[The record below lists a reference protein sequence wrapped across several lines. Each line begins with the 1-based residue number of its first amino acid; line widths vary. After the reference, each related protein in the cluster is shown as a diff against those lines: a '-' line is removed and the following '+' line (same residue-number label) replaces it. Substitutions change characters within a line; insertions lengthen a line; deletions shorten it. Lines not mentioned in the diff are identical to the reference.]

1 MKVCKNN
8 FDIVICPVRSCKYCA
23 FGISTQKC
31 CWADI
36 FKKYSFNCG
45 GVVTQS
51 TSDIFKL

>member
-1 MKVCKNN
+1 MKICKNN
-8 FDIVICPVRSCKYCA
+8 FDIMIYAVSSCKRCA
-23 FGISTQKC
+23 LGIGTKDC